1 MQMGIECCIY
11 IYIIHIFT
19 YVFKYVNIYIYIC
32 IYLCIYIQA
41 KSFEPAYLGVLYT
54 IYQLS

>member
-1 MQMGIECCIY
+1 MGIECCIY
-11 IYIIHIFT
+11 IYIIHLFT
-19 YVFKYVNIYIYIC
+19 YVFKYVNIYIYMYIFM
-32 IYLCIYIQA
+32 YIYIQA